1 MSEPKEDYSKL
12 FNVDM
17 TSEEAQLAYLTA
29 AHGKSKEIHDAIH
42 AVYRPIMNI
51 ISEREIDQALA
62 GHWT

>member
-29 AHGKSKEIHDAIH
+29 VHGKSKEIHDAIH
-42 AVYRPIMNI
+42 AAFIPVDEI
-51 ISEREIDQALA
+51 IIKREIDQALA